1 MVFPTLRQ
9 WLDRLRKSQNV
20 APLTPLCPSL
30 VWRHNRAQQQS
41 TPPFPL
47 QVCSSS
53 IRGPVSPA
61 TKVTTRRRGPQECP
75 SPISPIGHS
84 MHSTTTLPPERG
96 ERKEMHF
103 HSGKKNI
110 KPTRKS
116 ERANKLRTF
125 HGGDL
130 AMVFARGQRRRERR
144 ERERG
149 QHICC
154 SRHHVSRPPPNEH
167 HLTHS
172 RLGMGRASSARRIRL
187 PTQTSA
193 VQGSSV
199 YRGP

>member
-61 TKVTTRRRGPQECP
+61 TKVTTRRRVPQECP

-130 AMVFARGQRRRERR
+130 AMVFARGQRRRSQRR
-144 ERERG
+144 RG
-149 QHICC
+149 ANIFVALGIMFLGRRQTNII
-154 SRHHVSRPPPNEH
+154 S
-167 HLTHS
+167 LTH
-172 RLGMGRASSARRIRL
+172 
-187 PTQTSA
+187 
-193 VQGSSV
+193 V
-199 YRGP
+199 